1 MIFSLFT
8 NVNEYA
14 ILIIEGGKMIIGMS
28 FIASAFI
35 FASMIAIIYFA
46 KKHVDTIETK
56 LYNYILII
64 SIINMIIEFTLCTNI
79 LLDVP
84 LFSFYNLLINK
95 LFLVTLFTWF
105 SLFTLY
111 IISVAGVIKIHKKVP
126 WKIIIYYLIIVT
138 LLVFLPIELVDENG
152 VAYSTGI
159 ATYLLY
165 GICVFYV
172 LIWLIIIFKNKKKLR
187 KKALPFIAFIICLI
201 IMLVARALIPGLLLN
216 SFSSAFATVLMYFTI
231 ENPDIK
237 MIEQLNIAKET
248 AEKANAAKTDF
259 LSNMSHE
266 IRTPLNA
273 IVGFSN
279 ILLDDESIPEKAKDE
294 VRDIVMASDNLLE
307 IVNGIL
313 DISKIEANKL
323 EIVNNEY
330 SPEKV
335 IDELVALS
343 KGRLGDK
350 PIEFKTNFDP
360 SIPPVLY
367 GDAGRIKQ
375 ICVNILT
382 NAIKYTKEGWIE
394 FKVSSIVKDNICRLI
409 ISVEDTGI
417 GIKEKNIDKL
427 FNKFERLDLED
438 NVTIEGTGLG
448 LAITKKLVDLM
459 HGKIVVQSVFGKGS
473 KFTVCLDQRIVE
485 NPTIKVDTEKI
496 INEEI
501 IVNNKKV
508 LLVDDNKINLKVA
521 ERLLESYGIKT
532 ESVESGYDCIEKI
545 KNGNKYNLIMLDD
558 MMPRM
563 SGVETLKKLKEIKGF
578 DTKVI
583 ALTANALTGM
593 REKYLSD
600 GFNDYLAKPINKEE
614 LNKIINKYL
623 NND

>member
-1 MIFSLFT
+1 
-8 NVNEYA
+8 
-14 ILIIEGGKMIIGMS
+14 MIIGMS
-28 FIASAFI
+28 FIVCTFI
-35 FASMIAIIYFA
+35 FALMIAIIYFA

-64 SIINMIIEFTLCTNI
+64 SMINMIIEFTLCTNI

-105 SLFTLY
+105 SLFTIY
-111 IISVAGVIKIHKKVP
+111 IICVSGLLKLKNKVLNRIILYYILMVIILV
-126 WKIIIYYLIIVT
+126 
-138 LLVFLPIELVDENG
+138 LLPLELVNENG

-159 ATYLLY
+159 ATYFLY
-165 GICVFYV
+165 GICVAYA
-172 LIWLIIIFKNKKKLR
+172 LIWLIIIFKGKKKLG
-187 KKALPFIAFIICLI
+187 KKVIPFVAFIVCLTV
-201 IMLVARALIPGLLLN
+201 MLVARALIPGLLLN
-216 SFSSAFATVLMYFTI
+216 SFSSAFATILMYFTI

-237 MIEQLNIAKET
+237 MIEQLNIAREQ
-248 AEKANAAKTDF
+248 AERANAAKTDF

-279 ILLDDESIPEKAKDE
+279 LLLDDREIPDKAKDG

-323 EIVNNEY
+323 EIVNSEY
-330 SPEKV
+330 STKK
-335 IDELVALS
+335 IFDELVSLCH
-343 KGRLGDK
+343 GRLGEK
-350 PIEFKTNFDP
+350 PIEFKTNFDAT
-360 SIPPVLY
+360 IPAVLY

-394 FKVSSIVKDNICRLI
+394 FKISSVIKDNICRLI

-427 FNKFERLDLED
+427 FNKFERLDLEE

-473 KFTVCLDQRIVE
+473 KFTVCIDQRIVK
-485 NPTIKVDTEKI
+485 NPTIKVESEKHYD
-496 INEEI
+496 EI
-501 IVNNKKV
+501 QVKNKRV

-521 ERLLESYGIKT
+521 ERLLASYGIET
-532 ESVESGYDCIEKI
+532 ESIESGFECIDKI
-545 KNGNKYNLIMLDD
+545 KTGNKYDLIMLDD
-558 MMPRM
+558 MMPKM
-563 SGVETLKKLKEIKGF
+563 SGVETLKKLKLIDGF
-578 DTKVI
+578 NMKVV

-593 REKYLSD
+593 REKYLNE
-600 GFNDYLAKPINKEE
+600 GFDDYLAKPINKDE

-623 NND
+623 NSD

>member
-1 MIFSLFT
+1 MNSGFIVLNTFSLII
-8 NVNEYA
+8 A
-14 ILIIEGGKMIIGMS
+14 LILIIVFFSKERVHHTEDNIYGNLLVLIFITNLIGLVLGLSLDIHYIYKDFIIICLNKVYLILLIVS
-28 FIASAFI
+28 LTL
-35 FASMIAIIYFA
+35 FAYYTYCISRYYKNNSNKVNGLFVFFGVLNSLMIAFLPLKVEVINNSSMTSGMA
-46 KKHVDTIETK
+46 M
-56 LYNYILII
+56 NY
-64 SIINMIIEFTLCTNI
+64 TLFVFGI
-79 LLDVP
+79 VYIFLM
-84 LFSFYNLLINK
+84 
-95 LFLVTLFTWF
+95 FLVL
-105 SLFTLY
+105 SDLKNL
-111 IISVAGVIKIHKKVP
+111 
-126 WKIIIYYLIIVT
+126 
-138 LLVFLPIELVDENG
+138 
-152 VAYSTGI
+152 
-159 ATYLLY
+159 
-165 GICVFYV
+165 
-172 LIWLIIIFKNKKKLR
+172 KNKK
-187 KKALPFIAFIICLI
+187 FIPVILLIVEAI
-201 IMLVARALIPGLLLN
+201 IMITIQALCPELNYLVNPSWVITLM
-216 SFSSAFATVLMYFTI
+216 VMYFTI

-237 MIEQLNIAKET
+237 MIEQLNIARDT

-279 ILLDDESIPEKAKDE
+279 LLLDDESVPEKAKDE

-313 DISKIEANKL
+313 DISKIEAGKL
-323 EIVNNEY
+323 EIIDTEY
-330 SPEKV
+330 SIKKV

-350 PIEFKTNFDP
+350 PIEFKTNIDQ

-394 FKVSSIVKDNICRLI
+394 FKVSSVVKDNICRLI

-473 KFTVCLDQRIVE
+473 KFTVSIDQRIVE
-485 NPTIKVDTEKI
+485 NPTIKVDAEKI
-496 INEEI
+496 TNKEI

-532 ESVESGYDCIEKI
+532 ESVESGFACLDKI
-545 KNGNKYNLIMLDD
+545 KAGEKYDLIMLDD
-558 MMPRM
+558 MMPKM

-593 REKYLSD
+593 REKYLND

>member
-1 MIFSLFT
+1 
-8 NVNEYA
+8 
-14 ILIIEGGKMIIGMS
+14 MIIGMS
-28 FIASAFI
+28 FIVCTFI
-35 FASMIAIIYFA
+35 FALMIAIIYFA

-64 SIINMIIEFTLCTNI
+64 SVINMIIEFTLCTNI
-79 LLDVP
+79 LLGVP

-105 SLFTLY
+105 TLFTIY
-111 IISVAGVIKIHKKVP
+111 IICVSGLLKLKNKVLNRIILYYILMVIILV
-126 WKIIIYYLIIVT
+126 
-138 LLVFLPIELVDENG
+138 LLPLELVNENG

-159 ATYLLY
+159 ATYFLY
-165 GICVFYV
+165 GICVAYA
-172 LIWLIIIFKNKKKLR
+172 LIWLIIIFKGKKKLG
-187 KKALPFIAFIICLI
+187 KKVIPFVAFIVCLTV
-201 IMLVARALIPGLLLN
+201 MLVARALIPGLLLN
-216 SFSSAFATVLMYFTI
+216 SFSSAFATILMYFTI

-237 MIEQLNIAKET
+237 MIEQLNIAREQ
-248 AEKANAAKTDF
+248 AERANAAKTDF

-279 ILLDDESIPEKAKDE
+279 LLLDDREIPDKAKDG

-323 EIVNNEY
+323 EIVNSEY
-330 SPEKV
+330 STKK
-335 IDELVALS
+335 ILDELVSLCH
-343 KGRLGDK
+343 GRLGEK
-350 PIEFKTNFDP
+350 PIEFKTNFDAT
-360 SIPPVLY
+360 IPAVLY

-394 FKVSSIVKDNICRLI
+394 FKISSVIKDNICRLI

-427 FNKFERLDLED
+427 FNKFERLDLEE

-473 KFTVCLDQRIVE
+473 KFTVCIDQRIVK
-485 NPTIKVDTEKI
+485 NPTIKVESEKHYD
-496 INEEI
+496 EI
-501 IVNNKKV
+501 QVKNKRV
-508 LLVDDNKINLKVA
+508 LLVDDNKTNLKVA
-521 ERLLESYGIKT
+521 ERLLASYGIET
-532 ESVESGYDCIEKI
+532 ESIESGFECIDKI
-545 KNGNKYNLIMLDD
+545 KTGNKYDLIMLDD
-558 MMPRM
+558 MMPKM
-563 SGVETLKKLKEIKGF
+563 SGVETLKKLKLIDGF
-578 DTKVI
+578 NMKVV

-593 REKYLSD
+593 REKYLNE
-600 GFNDYLAKPINKEE
+600 GFDDYLAKPINKDE

-623 NND
+623 NSD

>member
-111 IISVAGVIKIHKKVP
+111 IISVAGVIKIHKKVT

-279 ILLDDESIPEKAKDE
+279 LLLDDESVPEKAKDE

-313 DISKIEANKL
+313 DISKIEAGKL
-323 EIVNNEY
+323 EIIDTEY
-330 SPEKV
+330 SIKKV

-350 PIEFKTNFDP
+350 PIEFKTNIDQ

-394 FKVSSIVKDNICRLI
+394 FKVSSVVKDNICRLI

-473 KFTVCLDQRIVE
+473 KFTVSIDQRIVE
-485 NPTIKVDTEKI
+485 NPKIKVDTEKI
-496 INEEI
+496 VNEEI

-532 ESVESGYDCIEKI
+532 ESVESGFACLDKI
-545 KNGNKYNLIMLDD
+545 KAGEKYDLIMLDD
-558 MMPRM
+558 MMPKM

-593 REKYLSD
+593 REKYLND

>member
-1 MIFSLFT
+1 MNSGFIVLNTFSLII
-8 NVNEYA
+8 A
-14 ILIIEGGKMIIGMS
+14 LILIIVFFSKERVHHTEDNIYGNLLVLIFITNLIGLVLGLSLDIHYIYKDFIIICLNKVYLILLIVS
-28 FIASAFI
+28 LTL
-35 FASMIAIIYFA
+35 FAYYTYCISRYYKNNSNKVNGLFVFFGVLNSLMIAFLPLKVEVINNSSMTSGMA
-46 KKHVDTIETK
+46 M
-56 LYNYILII
+56 NY
-64 SIINMIIEFTLCTNI
+64 TLFVFGI
-79 LLDVP
+79 VYIFLM
-84 LFSFYNLLINK
+84 
-95 LFLVTLFTWF
+95 FLVL
-105 SLFTLY
+105 SDLKNL
-111 IISVAGVIKIHKKVP
+111 
-126 WKIIIYYLIIVT
+126 
-138 LLVFLPIELVDENG
+138 
-152 VAYSTGI
+152 
-159 ATYLLY
+159 
-165 GICVFYV
+165 
-172 LIWLIIIFKNKKKLR
+172 KNKK
-187 KKALPFIAFIICLI
+187 FIPVILLIVEAI
-201 IMLVARALIPGLLLN
+201 IMITIQALCPELNYLVNPSWVITLM
-216 SFSSAFATVLMYFTI
+216 VMYFTI

-237 MIEQLNIAKET
+237 MIEQLNIARDT

-279 ILLDDESIPEKAKDE
+279 LLLDDESVPEKAKDE

-313 DISKIEANKL
+313 DISKIEAGKL
-323 EIVNNEY
+323 EIVDTEY
-330 SPEKV
+330 TIKKV

-350 PIEFKTNFDP
+350 PIEFKTNIDP

-394 FKVSSIVKDNICRLI
+394 FKVSSVVKDNICRLI

-473 KFTVCLDQRIVE
+473 KFTVSIDQRIVE
-485 NPTIKVDTEKI
+485 NPKIKVDTEKI
-496 INEEI
+496 VNEEI

-532 ESVESGYDCIEKI
+532 ESVESGFACLDKI
-545 KNGNKYNLIMLDD
+545 KAGEKYDLIMLDD
-558 MMPRM
+558 MMPKM

-593 REKYLSD
+593 REKYLND

>member
-1 MIFSLFT
+1 MP
-8 NVNEYA
+8 
-14 ILIIEGGKMIIGMS
+14 
-28 FIASAFI
+28 FIVCTFI
-35 FASMIAIIYFA
+35 FTLMIAIIYFA
-46 KKHVDTIETK
+46 KRHIDTIETK
-56 LYNYILII
+56 LYNYILVI
-64 SIINMIIEFTLCTNI
+64 SIINIIIEFTLCTNI

-105 SLFTLY
+105 TLFTIY
-111 IISVAGVIKIHKKVP
+111 IICVSGTLEIKDKVLVR
-126 WKIIIYYLIIVT
+126 IILYYLVMVAFLV
-138 LLVFLPIELVDENG
+138 LLPLDLVDEDG

-159 ATYLLY
+159 ATYFLY
-165 GICVFYV
+165 GVCVVYS
-172 LIWLIIIFKNKKKLR
+172 LIWLYIIYRSKKKLG
-187 KKALPFIAFIICLI
+187 KKIIPFFSFIICLA

-216 SFSSAFATVLMYFTI
+216 SFSSAFATILMYFTI

-237 MIEQLNIAKET
+237 MIEQLNIAREQ

-279 ILLDDESIPEKAKDE
+279 LLLDDKDVPEKAKDE

-330 SPEKV
+330 STKKV

-350 PIEFKTNFDP
+350 PIEFKTNFAPDL
-360 SIPPVLY
+360 PPILY

-394 FKVSSIVKDNICRLI
+394 FKISSVVKDNICRLI

-417 GIKEKNIDKL
+417 GIKEGNIDKL
-427 FNKFERLDLED
+427 FNKFERLDLDE

-459 HGKIVVQSVFGKGS
+459 HGKIVVQSVFGRGS
-473 KFTVCLDQRIVE
+473 KFTVCLDQRIVK
-485 NPTIKVDTEKI
+485 NPTIKVETEKHY
-496 INEEI
+496 EE
-501 IVNNKKV
+501 VNVQNKKV

-521 ERLLESYGIKT
+521 ERLLETYGID
-532 ESVESGYDCIEKI
+532 VECIDNGFACIDKI
-545 KNGNKYNLIMLDD
+545 KAHEKYDLIMLDD

-563 SGVETLKKLKEIKGF
+563 SGVETLKKLKEIPGF
-578 DTKVI
+578 DMKVI

-593 REKYLSD
+593 KEKYLND
-600 GFNDYLAKPINKEE
+600 GFDDYLAKPINKDE
-614 LNKIINKYL
+614 LNKIVNRYL
-623 NND
+623 NSD